1 MDDHDPLGS
10 ALRDR
15 VRDEHPDL
23 ERLVADATRAGT
35 RLRRRRRAATALGT
49 AAAVTAVALV
59 GGQLGGGASPS
70 SDDLVYADEPSATPT
85 PSAAAA
91 ATEPTTIT
99 LAELQRL
106 TVLLREA
113 DQAGPEGALRLD
125 ELRRIRDAVR
135 LAERRGGSPAVSEE
149 RTAAFEQLID
159 AYRDWD

>member
-1 MDDHDPLGS
+1 MDDHDSLGS

-23 ERLVADATRAGT
+23 ERLVAGATRAGT
-35 RLRRRRRAATALGT
+35 RRRRRRRTAAVLGT
-49 AAAVTAVALV
+49 AAAVAAVALV

-85 PSAAAA
+85 PSAAA
-91 ATEPTTIT
+91 TEPTTIT

-106 TVLLREA
+106 TDLLREA